1 MSRISQRRVK
11 RRNRTSK
18 IWVSLIVI
26 VMVGVFSVRSFELY
40 TEGKEYEQKKASLE
54 KQLLQEQQR
63 TQELEEEQKYRQTKK
78 YVEDYAH
85 NQLGLVYPDEIIFKA
100 ND

>member
-1 MSRISQRRVK
+1 MGTISKRRLK

-26 VMVGVFSVRSFELY
+26 LMVGVFSVRSY
-40 TEGKEYEQKKASLE
+40 TLQSEGKEYEERQSKLE
-54 KQLLQEQQR
+54 KELQK
-63 TQELEEEQKYRQTKK
+63 EEERAEELKQEEKYRQTKK

-85 NQLGLVYPDEIIFKA
+85 NQLGLVYPGEIIFKTEK
-100 ND
+100 